1 MGPRFDIRA
10 FHDVILGQGH
20 LPLSM
25 LRERV
30 SRWISSQAP

>member
-1 MGPRFDIRA
+1 MSRPQSFAEGN
-10 FHDVILGQGH
+10 

-30 SRWISSQAP
+30 DGWIDGHLAN